1 MTQMPP
7 TPQETP
13 GTPVAGRPGELI
25 DRFLARLVDGL
36 ILGVA
41 YWVLSAIFASLF
53 LQGVIDSTGDVFL
66 YATFLSVFF
75 VAVAIGYFAWFESN
89 RGQTLGKQLL
99 KLQVHGPTGG
109 NPTMEQAVRRNVFYA
124 AQLITIIP
132 VVGWIVGP
140 VASLVLV
147 VLIAVTINN
156 DTARRQGWHDQFAGG
171 TYVLKIG

>member
-1 MTQMPP
+1 MTEMPP

-13 GTPVAGRPGELI
+13 GTPVARPGELI

-36 ILGVA
+36 VLGVA

-53 LQGVIDSTGDVFL
+53 LQGLVDSTGDIFL

-99 KLQVHGPTGG
+99 KLQVYGPGG
-109 NPTMEQAVRRNVFYA
+109 GHPTMEQAVRRNMFYA
-124 AQLITIIP
+124 AQLVTVIP

-156 DTARRQGWHDQFAGG
+156 DSERRQGWHDQFAGG

>member
-1 MTQMPP
+1 MTEMPP

-41 YWVLSAIFASLF
+41 YWVLSAIFGALF
-53 LQGVIDSTGDVFL
+53 LNGLSHSTGEVLL
-66 YATFLSVFF
+66 YATFLSICS
-75 VAVAIGYFAWFESN
+75 VAVAIGYFAWFEST
-89 RGQTLGKQLL
+89 RGQTPGKQLL
-99 KLQVHGPTGG
+99 KLQVYGPAGG
-109 NPTMEQAVRRNVFYA
+109 HPTVEQAVRRNIFYA
-124 AQLITIIP
+124 AQLVTIIP

-147 VLIAVTINN
+147 VLIAVTINT
-156 DTARRQGWHDQFAGG
+156 DTERRQGWHDEFAGG
-171 TYVLKIG
+171 TYVLKVG

>member
-13 GTPVAGRPGELI
+13 GTPVAGRPGELM

-36 ILGVA
+36 FLGIA
-41 YWVLSAIFASLF
+41 YWILSAVFASLF
-53 LQGVIDSTGDVFL
+53 LRGLIHSAGEVLL
-66 YATFLSVFF
+66 YATFLSIFF
-75 VAVAIGYFAWFESN
+75 VSVAIGYFAWFESN

-99 KLQVHGPTGG
+99 KLQVFGPRGG
-109 NPTMEQAVRRNVFYA
+109 HPTMEQAVRRNIFYA

-140 VASLVLV
+140 LASLALV
-147 VLIAVTINN
+147 IMVAVTINN
-156 DTARRQGWHDQFAGG
+156 DPVRRQGWHDQLAGG
-171 TYVLKIG
+171 TYVLKVA